1 MHREALAG
9 SRVEEAN
16 LVGNILANRVSNQ
29 GFASLDI
36 PDDERVIVLT
46 SERGKVLLVEAEIQ
60 RLDQHLVQLK
70 PVNDLKGIEVPNDD
84 ISLETHMSLL
94 A

>member
-29 GFASLDI
+29 GFASLD
-36 PDDERVIVLT
+36 
-46 SERGKVLLVEAEIQ
+46 
-60 RLDQHLVQLK
+60 LK
-70 PVNDLKGIEVPNDD
+70 NKI
-84 ISLETHMSLL
+84 
-94 A
+94 